1 MTQAI
6 IDTYRPTEDEP
17 YMNRRQIIYFKEKLM
32 EQKIELQEKAL
43 KIKARIKRF
52 RTNPADII
60 DRSNYYMDMDRDL
73 GNYERHSQRL
83 NQINNA
89 LKRMKTGQ
97 FGYCELTGS
106 PIGLKRLKSV
116 PFANM
121 SVEALELFEVPGRE
135 PGIYPPVRHY
145 QPCA

>member
-17 YMNRRQIIYFKEKLM
+17 YMNHRQIMYFKEKLM

-52 RTNPADII
+52 KSNPADII
-60 DRSNYYMDMDRDL
+60 DRSNYYMDMERDL
-73 GNYERHSQRL
+73 GNYERYSQRL
-83 NQINNA
+83 TQINDA

-106 PIGLKRLKSV
+106 PIGVERLKSV
-116 PFANM
+116 PFTNM
-121 SVEALELFEVPGRE
+121 SVEALECFEVPGRTS
-135 PGIYPPVRHY
+135 GIYSPVCQY

>member
-43 KIKARIKRF
+43 KIKTRIKRF
-52 RTNPADII
+52 KTNPADII

-73 GNYERHSQRL
+73 GNYERYSQRL

-97 FGYCELTGS
+97 FGYCDLTGS

-116 PFANM
+116 PYANM
-121 SVEALELFEVPGRE
+121 SVEALELFEVPGRS